1 MFWNI
6 FAVAFKTK
14 SRVFRSNPLEDTIK
28 LPASNTLKVKSSL
41 LLTLD
46 NYFLTKQAPFI
57 KSISS
62 YYQQT
67 KMIML
72 PKKLIYAFKQDK
84 RSVYR

>member
-14 SRVFRSNPLEDTIK
+14 SIVFRSNPLKDTIK

-46 NYFLTKQAPFI
+46 NYFRAQRAPFI
-57 KSISS
+57 HSISS
-62 YYQQT
+62 YYQ
-67 KMIML
+67 
-72 PKKLIYAFKQDK
+72 
-84 RSVYR
+84 